1 MQSGVNPIVDK
12 QAITREIGCLSC
24 EQPGNRHKPNEAHKP
39 RRLTKTEKRLV
50 RRIIE
55 RTTDADRLWA
65 ETNAHVA
72 KSLGVNRSTVVR
84 AINRLKKYGILCPV
98 ETRGGRGIPSS
109 YIVDRNKAKKLLHT
123 GHWPLLSSDP
133 DTTEQNGDGRS
144 LPNWVL
150 ADVEAAQNS
159 IAQAADLLPPPQSGR
174 VASAEW
180 EEFVQELVDLGRE
193 TIAELSKRVFNTI
206 QDPATWLSLGF
217 WGLAALDAWAIYT
230 VWKHKGPQAALFAAV
245 PLGLATYGYWK
256 LTELKGAPGWN

>member
-12 QAITREIGCLSC
+12 QAITREIGYLSC

-50 RRIIE
+50 RRIIK

-109 YIVDRNKAKKLLHT
+109 YIVDRDKAKKLLHT

-133 DTTEQNGDGRS
+133 E
-144 LPNWVL
+144 
-150 ADVEAAQNS
+150 NS